1 MKPRRDVIAC
11 GDGGFISSVFTSG
24 GYDHG
29 LLKQHIWEDNLNE
42 DQAIFTY
49 SVVSIFR
56 AI

>member
-29 LLKQHIWEDNLNE
+29 LLRQHIWEDNLNE
-42 DQAIFTY
+42 GQAIFTY